1 MISKNLFNKI
11 SFLIF
16 LSLIVGL
23 YFYHSKK
30 EKHFITCPK
39 KYYFVKITNYKEN
52 YKGDKI
58 ADLQYGFKN
67 KKLHKKA
74 QMGFFFLEMEGKTQ
88 IKDGIYATC
97 ECIDYKPAF
106 IDVSQAKLYKDV
118 RLFYGDETFLDSVW
132 STERGI
138 LYYCHQYTEYDK

>member
-1 MISKNLFNKI
+1 MNSKNLFNKI
-11 SFLIF
+11 VVVFLLTSI
-16 LSLIVGL
+16 IVLGI
-23 YFYHSKK
+23 YHHKK

-67 KKLHKKA
+67 KKVHKKA
-74 QMGFFFLEMEGKTQ
+74 QMGFFFLEMEGKTE

-97 ECIDYKPAF
+97 ECLDYKQAF
-106 IDVSQAKLYKDV
+106 IDVSQAKLFKDL
-118 RLFYGDETFLDSVW
+118 RMWDEDERFLDSVW

-138 LYYCHQYTEYDK
+138 RYYCHEYTEYDK